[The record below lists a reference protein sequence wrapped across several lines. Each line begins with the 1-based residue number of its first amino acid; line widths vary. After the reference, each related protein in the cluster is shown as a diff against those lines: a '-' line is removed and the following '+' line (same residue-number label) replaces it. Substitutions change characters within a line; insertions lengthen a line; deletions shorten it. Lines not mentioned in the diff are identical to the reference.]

1 MGATILGLFLRGTSG
16 LHMVEFVTS
25 PDPLSPEECRVIACL
40 VEKGATTPDS
50 YPLTTNSLR
59 LACNQATSRDPVVD
73 YSDRQIDALML
84 TLRQRGLARTLS
96 GSGHRVSK
104 HRHIADEALGLS
116 GAEVAVLAVLLLRG
130 AQTVAEL
137 LSRTAR
143 YADGPEDAAAV
154 ESAIDSLAAREE
166 PFTRRL
172 SKRPGEREP
181 RIEQV
186 WAPAAAAESAPES
199 AESARPEPATGDAWV
214 PEVEEP
220 VAVGDAWARGVE
232 EPVAAEAPVS
242 AAESGGLEARVS
254 TLEAALAEQTR
265 RLDALLAQ
273 LGD

>member
-1 MGATILGLFLRGTSG
+1 
-16 LHMVEFVTS
+16 MVEFVTS

-40 VEKGATTPDS
+40 IEKGATTPDS

-59 LACNQATSRDPVVD
+59 LACNQSTSRDPIVD

-96 GSGHRVSK
+96 GAGHRVSK

-143 YADGPEDAAAV
+143 YADGPEDADSV
-154 ESAIDSLAAREE
+154 EAAIDSLAARDE

-186 WAPAAAAESAPES
+186 WAPVEARDAA
-199 AESARPEPATGDAWV
+199 PEPAA
-214 PEVEEP
+214 
-220 VAVGDAWARGVE
+220 VARP
-232 EPVAAEAPVS
+232 EPVAAEAPAA
-242 AAESGGLEARVS
+242 AAESDGLEARVS
-254 TLEAALAEQTR
+254 TLETVLAEQTR